1 MREAIT
7 LHLELYVQYQVP
19 CELFSDTVAVKE
31 KPGFSLHLDSL
42 DTERTAQASQHKQ
55 ADNRELLYREMYV

>member
-1 MREAIT
+1 MFNIR
-7 LHLELYVQYQVP
+7 YQV
-19 CELFSDTVAVKE
+19 SYTVAVKE

-55 ADNRELLYREMYV
+55 ADNRELLYREMYE